1 MKRVISFI
9 PLLLIASLFISC
21 SASGQQGHVAT
32 IHHDVNVRLEP
43 ERNMLTVEDSITLPP
58 DRPGELTFMLHAGMG
73 PITPTPGVRIEL
85 TAASMGSVPVEAFRI
100 SLPKGLLKF
109 VLRYSGTID
118 HPLESVGRET
128 ARGFSTT
135 AGTISEEGIFLA
147 GNSLWYPRFSADFIT
162 FVLEASLPPGWDAV
176 SQGRRKLHARRDTG
190 TYVRWESP
198 ERQDDI
204 YLVAAR
210 FTEYTRPAGRI
221 TAMVFLRRP
230 DEKLAGK
237 YLDATVRYVRMYEQ
251 LIGPYPYAKFA
262 LVENFW
268 ETGYGMPSFT
278 LLGPRVIRFPFILV
292 SSYPHEILH
301 NWWGNSVYPDYREG
315 NWSEGLTAYLS
326 DHLLKE
332 QQGKGSEY
340 RQTTLQKYADYV
352 LAGRDFPLTS
362 FRSRHSSPSEAVGY
376 GKSLMLFHMLRRELG
391 DDAFTKGLQG
401 IYGEHKFSF
410 ASFGDLRTQFERV
423 SGKDLKAEFAQWIT
437 RTGAPE
443 LRLED
448 VETRRRGE
456 PEKGR
461 RGEGATKPAGGNYR
475 VTFHLRQV
483 QKGKAYRLRIPVA
496 VTMEGRKQAFQTTV
510 EMRDKDEEFALNVP
524 ARPLRIDIDPEFD
537 LFRRLGRD
545 EIPPAISQALGAQKM
560 LILLPAS
567 AKKDLLKAYR
577 ALARAIGRSGPDAVD
592 VMLDE
597 EVKNLPADRTV
608 TVLGWENRFF
618 KHMTAALE
626 GHDIDM
632 DRDRTRIGKTV
643 ISRKKHSIV
652 LSAKHR
658 ENKDLAMMFIA
669 TDSAQA
675 LPGLGRKLPHYHKYS
690 YLGFEGNE
698 PANMAKGRWPV
709 LESSMT
715 AFIPGKDGSA
725 SRAGRGTLAPR
736 EPLIALPPL
745 FSSERMMRT
754 ITYLSDPKLKG
765 RGFGSRGLDE
775 AANYIAEQFREAG
788 LVSGGDTQGSYFQ
801 KWKDR
806 GGEPERD
813 VMMKNVIG
821 IIPGTKK
828 TMAGQSVV
836 IGAHYDHLGLGW
848 PDVRKKNR
856 GRVHPG
862 ADDNASGVAM
872 LIELA
877 GVLKKSMSPDRSVV
891 FVAFTGEEA
900 GRRGS
905 KHYVSKEK
913 RHPAAKVMGMLNLD
927 TVGRLNRKKLYVL
940 GAESACEWVHIF
952 RGAGFVTG
960 AEIETVAEPLDSSD
974 QVSFQEAGVPAVQMF
989 TGPHIDYHRPGDRAG
1004 KIDSDGLV
1012 SVAAVAKEVI
1022 EYLAA
1027 REEPLTTT
1035 GTGAGKAGVSGK
1047 KKRTVSLG
1055 TIPDFSFKGEGC
1067 RISGVLPG
1075 SPAEACGLQEGD
1087 IIIGIDDKPVH
1098 DLRELS
1104 KILKTLKAGDRIS
1117 IRFLRKDKEMT
1128 KEAEVV
1134 ER

>member
-1 MKRVISFI
+1 MKRVI
-9 PLLLIASLFISC
+9 PLLTLLLIASLFISC
-21 SASGQQGHVAT
+21 SAAGQQGHVAT
-32 IHHDVNVRLEP
+32 IHHDINVRLEP

-58 DRPGELTFMLHAGMG
+58 DRPGELVFLLHAGLN
-73 PITPTPGVRIEL
+73 PITPTPGVGIEL
-85 TAASMGSVPVEAFRI
+85 TAASMGAVPVESFRI
-100 SLPKGLLKF
+100 SLPKGLTKF

-135 AGTISEEGIFLA
+135 AGTISDEGIFLA
-147 GNSLWYPRFSADFIT
+147 GSSLWYPRFSSDFIT

-176 SQGRRKLHARRDTG
+176 SQGTRRLHARRDTG

-230 DEKLAGK
+230 DAKLAGK
-237 YLDATVRYVRMYEQ
+237 YLDATARYVQMYEE

-301 NWWGNSVYPDYREG
+301 NWWGNSVYPDYSEG

-352 LAGRDFPLTS
+352 LAGRDFPLTA

-391 DDAFTKGLQG
+391 DHAFTEGLRRL
-401 IYGEHKFSF
+401 YREHKFAF
-410 ASFGDLRTQFERV
+410 ASFTDLRTQFERV
-423 SGKDLKAEFAQWIT
+423 SGKDLKAEFEQWIT
-437 RTGAPE
+437 RIGAPE

-456 PEKGR
+456 PEKER

-510 EMRDKDEEFALNVP
+510 QMQNKHAEFALNLP
-524 ARPLRIDIDPEFD
+524 ARPQRIDIDPEFD

-567 AKKDLLKAYR
+567 AKKDLLRAYR
-577 ALARAIGRSGPDAVD
+577 ELSQAIDRSGPDAVD
-592 VMLDE
+592 VMLDA
-597 EVKNLPADRTV
+597 EVKKLPADRTV
-608 TVLGWENRFF
+608 AILGWENRFL
-618 KHMTAALE
+618 KHMKTALE
-626 GHDIDM
+626 GYDIDM
-632 DRDRTRIGKTV
+632 DRDRTRIGKTS

-652 LSAKHR
+652 LTAKHR
-658 ENKDLAMMFIA
+658 ENKELAVMFVA
-669 TDSAQA
+669 TDSAKA
-675 LPGLGRKLPHYHKYS
+675 LAGLGRKLPHYHKYS
-690 YLGFEGNE
+690 YLGFEGDE

-709 LESSMT
+709 HDSPMT
-715 AFIPGKDGSA
+715 AFLPGKDGSP
-725 SRAGRGTLAPR
+725 SRAVRGTLAPR
-736 EPLIALPPL
+736 ESLAALPPL
-745 FSSERMMRT
+745 FSAERMMET
-754 ITYLSDPKLKG
+754 ITFLSDKKLKG
-765 RGFGSRGLDE
+765 RGFGTGELDD
-775 AANYIAEQFREAG
+775 AANYIAEKFREAG
-788 LVSGGDTQGSYFQ
+788 LKPGGDTQGSCFQ
-801 KWKDR
+801 EWKDR
-806 GGEPERD
+806 GGVPERE

-828 TMAGQSVV
+828 EMAGQSVV
-836 IGAHYDHLGLGW
+836 IGAHYDHLGRGW

-856 GRVHPG
+856 GKIHPG
-862 ADDNASGVAM
+862 ADDNASGVAV

-900 GRRGS
+900 GKRGS
-905 KHYVSKEK
+905 QYYVSKEK
-913 RHPAAKVMGMLNLD
+913 RYPVTQAMGMLNLD
-927 TVGRLNRKKLYVL
+927 TVGRMKKKKLLVL
-940 GAESACEWVHIF
+940 GAESAREWVHIF

-960 AEIETVAEPLDSSD
+960 VEIETVAEPLDSSD
-974 QVSFQEAGVPAVQMF
+974 QISFQEAGVPAVQLF
-989 TGPHIDYHRPGDRAG
+989 TGPHIDYHRPTDKAS
-1004 KIDSDGLV
+1004 KIDTDGLV
-1012 SVAAVAKEVI
+1012 SVATVAKEVI
-1022 EYLAA
+1022 EYLAV
-1027 REEPLTTT
+1027 RDEPLTITGK
-1035 GTGAGKAGVSGK
+1035 GTGKARASGK
-1047 KKRTVSLG
+1047 DKRKVSLG

-1067 RISGVLPG
+1067 RISGVVPG

-1087 IIIGIDDKPVH
+1087 IIVRIDDRPVH

-1104 KILKTLKAGDRIS
+1104 NILKTLRSGDTIS
-1117 IRFLRKDKEMT
+1117 IRFLRKGKEM
-1128 KEAEVV
+1128 KAEAEVV